1 MKMEENDYGYF
12 YDVEKNE
19 YIGMKMEPYYFI
31 KKDRLIKQMMIERK
45 LKNEKKNTTIILMLM
60 L

>member
-1 MKMEENDYGYF
+1 MEENDYGYF